1 MTITP
6 SEAPVVETTYGPVRG
21 STEGSVSSWKGI
33 RYAAPPVGPLRF
45 RAPVPPKPWTEVR
58 TQQNSGR
65 VSRKVD
71 SR

>member
-33 RYAAPPVGPLRF
+33 R
-45 RAPVPPKPWTEVR
+45 
-58 TQQNSGR
+58 
-65 VSRKVD
+65 
-71 SR
+71 